1 MFTTILVRAS
11 WRRHTLNFR
20 GATALRSGELT
31 LSGTFNAFELDTEER
46 KLVYEIIDLMKQ
58 HEEKNKKSET

>member
-1 MFTTILVRAS
+1 LEDDEENSSEAVKTIP
-11 WRRHTLNFR
+11 
-20 GATALRSGELT
+20 LRSGELT